1 MIRIAN
7 PKKLHSTTPMT
18 NAPPVATSTASRVAS
33 SATSSANPLG
43 RVVVAGALAV
53 ALSARLLQQKYEHD
67 EVASRLRDE
76 LARERA
82 AAETY
87 ERRVRELE
95 RWRFWTR
102 GTSVD
107 RTGMTVGEDGVAREN
122 AGKMTPKRK
131 AKKNGVMV

>member
-1 MIRIAN
+1 MRIQ
-7 PKKLHSTTPMT
+7 LHSTTPMT
-18 NAPPVATSTASRVAS
+18 NAPLVDRVATSTASRATS
-33 SATSSANPLG
+33 SSSSANPLG
-43 RVVVAGALAV
+43 RVFIVGALAV

-102 GTSVD
+102 GTRVD
-107 RTGMTVGEDGVAREN
+107 RTGMTVGEDGVAREV
-122 AGKMTPKRK
+122 GKRK
-131 AKKNGVMV
+131 TKKNGVMV

>member
-1 MIRIAN
+1 M
-7 PKKLHSTTPMT
+7 
-18 NAPPVATSTASRVAS
+18 
-33 SATSSANPLG
+33 
-43 RVVVAGALAV
+43 

-122 AGKMTPKRK
+122 AGKVTPKRK

>member
-102 GTSVD
+102 GTRVD
-107 RTGMTVGEDGVAREN
+107 RTGMTVGEDGVAREKVGR
-122 AGKMTPKRK
+122 AAKTKR
-131 AKKNGVMV
+131 NGAMF